1 MRTSNLHFLIITL
14 ACILFACKDNND
26 IEPDANDAFVGSQRL
41 ITLSSEMDKFSG
53 TDFECVIKA
62 EDGTIFRRRG
72 NHVRSGNTSLLTLDT
87 GLRTGTYRL
96 LALEVPTIENGTDTV

>member
-41 ITLSSEMDKFSG
+41 ITL
-53 TDFECVIKA
+53 
-62 EDGTIFRRRG
+62 RLG
-72 NHVRSGNTSLLTLDT
+72 NGQI
-87 GLRTGTYRL
+87 LRNRL
-96 LALEVPTIENGTDTV
+96 